1 MDAAHSAPQGGHFHT
16 GVLPQEGRLT
26 ASFKLV
32 TRLHLQ
38 RTKPGEPEE
47 EEGTGLC
54 TGLPRSVSWEPGQH
68 TFKKLLGSYTYP
80 YLI

>member
-1 MDAAHSAPQGGHFHT
+1 MDAAHSALQGGHFHT
-16 GVLPQEGRLT
+16 DVLPQEGRLA
-26 ASFKLV
+26 ASLKLV

-47 EEGTGLC
+47 EGTCLYA
-54 TGLPRSVSWEPGQH
+54 GLPRSASWEPDQH

-80 YLI
+80 YRV